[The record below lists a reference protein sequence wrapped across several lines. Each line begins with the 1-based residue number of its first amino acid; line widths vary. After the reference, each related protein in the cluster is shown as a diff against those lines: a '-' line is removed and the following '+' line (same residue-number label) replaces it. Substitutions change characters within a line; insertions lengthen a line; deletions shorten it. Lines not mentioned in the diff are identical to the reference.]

1 MPAEVHQFLCLSDN
15 FGVLVHDP
23 KTGATAAIDVPD
35 AAPYLAALAEKGWTL
50 TDILITHRHGD
61 HIDGVP
67 ALREKFPDAKLYVP
81 ANEADRIVPVTGPAH
96 AQVREGDF
104 VKFGSLAAKV
114 IETPGHTA
122 GHIVYHFPEEN
133 LLFAGDTLFSLGCGR
148 VFETTM
154 TVMWESL
161 VKLASLPGETRLFC
175 GHEYTQANGRFAL
188 SVDGGNT
195 LLQDRMRDVDAKRA
209 EGVFTLPTTI
219 ELELATNPFLR
230 AENPDVQA
238 NVGLQ
243 GKDPAAVFA
252 ELRERKNKA

>member
-35 AAPYLAALAEKGWTL
+35 AAPYLAALAEKDWTL

-81 ANEADRIVPVTGPAH
+81 ANEADRIIAVTGPAH

-104 VKFGSLAAKV
+104 VKVGSLAAKV

-161 VKLASLPGETRLFC
+161 VKLASLPGETRLYC

-188 SVDGGNT
+188 SVDGGNS

-230 AENPDVQA
+230 AENPDVQG
-238 NVGLQ
+238 NVGLK
-243 GKDPAAVFA
+243 GADPAAVFA

>member
-23 KTGATAAIDVPD
+23 ATGATATIDAPE
-35 AAPYLAALAEKGWTL
+35 AAPILAALAQKGWTL

-81 ANEADRIVPVTGPAH
+81 ANEAARIVETTGPAD
-96 AQVREGDF
+96 AQLREGDF
-104 VKFGSLAAKV
+104 VKVGSLEAQV

-122 GHIVYHFPEEN
+122 GHIVYFFPEDN

-161 VKLASLPGETRLFC
+161 VKLASLPGETRVYC
-175 GHEYTQANGRFAL
+175 GHEYTQANGRFAMT
-188 SVDGGNT
+188 VDGGNN
-195 LLQDRMRDVDAKRA
+195 LLVERMREVDELRA
-209 EGVFTLPTTI
+209 GGRFTLPTTI
-219 ELELATNPFLR
+219 ELEIATNPFLR
-230 AENPDVQA
+230 AEEPEVQA
-238 NVGLQ
+238 NVGLK
-243 GKDPAAVFA
+243 GADPAVVFA